1 MKESGECGLNKYSV
15 KRADISLFI
24 IELGFA
30 LKIITILTFDSTNIV
45 CDLLFY
51 FCFFI
56 ALVNLAKYKRNQLSF
71 FVLAVLYSLV
81 YFSSA
86 RRNLFLL
93 FVICAFILSS
103 CNYRNSLKT
112 TFCTAFAAFFI
123 ISIIAAFGA
132 ASNLWFKD
140 FDGNLYYTFGF
151 KNPNTF
157 AMFFFSSMIC
167 FLLLFRKQ
175 FGKIIDLI
183 FIALSAL
190 VFVITGCKTLIICT
204 VLLYFSNFL
213 IKHIHFKIV
222 KFFCILFPLLVTLLL
237 SFLALHVKK
246 FLFVDLF
253 LTGRLS
259 LYNSLFSHSNLPGII
274 LGNSRLI
281 TKNSITLDSAYFS
294 LIFSG
299 GIVSFII
306 FLKLYAN
313 FVKNSFERN
322 DWFLLSVIVT
332 YLCYGI
338 MESVFTNILLFPNL
352 VLWILILQAKVVPHK
367 KDIHL
372 KSLIFKLKESSL
384 EDNHL

>member
-1 MKESGECGLNKYSV
+1 MNKHSV

-30 LKIITILTFDSTNIV
+30 LKIITILTFDSANIV
-45 CDLLFY
+45 CDLMFY

-56 ALVNLAKYKRNQLSF
+56 ALLNLAKYKRNQLSF

-93 FVICAFILSS
+93 FVICAFILNS
-103 CNYRNSLKT
+103 CNFRNSLKT
-112 TFCTAFAAFFI
+112 TFCTAFAVFLV
-123 ISIIAAFGA
+123 ISVIATFGTA
-132 ASNLWFKD
+132 NNLWYKD
-140 FDGNLYYTFGF
+140 FDGTLYYNFGF

-190 VFVITGCKTLIICT
+190 VFVVTGCKTLIICT

-213 IKHIHFKIV
+213 IKHIYFKIV
-222 KFFCILFPLLVTLLL
+222 KFFCIIFPVLVTLLL

-246 FLFVDLF
+246 FLFIDLF

-259 LYNSLFSHSNLPGII
+259 LYNSLFSHSNFWDVV
-274 LGNSRLI
+274 LGNSSLI
-281 TKNSITLDSAYFS
+281 TENEITLDSAYFS

-306 FLKLYAN
+306 FLKVYVR
-313 FVKNSFERN
+313 FIKNSFEQKA
-322 DWFLLSVIVT
+322 WFLLSVIVT

-352 VLWILILQAKVVPHK
+352 VIWILILQAKTVPHK

-372 KSLIFKLKESSL
+372 KSLIFKLKKSSL
-384 EDNHL
+384 EDNDL

>member
-1 MKESGECGLNKYSV
+1 MNKYSV

-30 LKIITILTFDSTNIV
+30 LKMITILTFDSANIV

-56 ALVNLAKYKRNQLSF
+56 ALLNLAKYKYNQLSF
-71 FVLAVLYSLV
+71 FVLAVLYSFI

-93 FVICAFILSS
+93 FVICTFILVS
-103 CNYRNSLKT
+103 CSFRNSLKT
-112 TFCTAFAAFFI
+112 TFFTAFAAFLI
-123 ISIIAAFGA
+123 INVIAAVGA
-132 ASNLWFKD
+132 ASNLYFKD
-140 FDGNLYYTFGF
+140 FDGSLYYTFGF

-183 FIALSAL
+183 FIVLST
-190 VFVITGCKTLIICT
+190 VIFVVTGCKTLIICT

-222 KFFCILFPLLVTLLL
+222 KFFCIVFPVLVTLLL

-246 FLFVDLF
+246 FLFIDLF

-259 LYNSLFSHSNLPGII
+259 LYNSLFSHSNFWGII
-274 LGNSRLI
+274 LGNSCLI
-281 TKNSITLDSAYFS
+281 TENEITLDSAYFS

-306 FLKLYAN
+306 FLKVYAR
-313 FVKNSFERN
+313 FIKNSFEQK
-322 DWFLLSVIVT
+322 DWLLLSVIVT

-352 VLWILILQAKVVPHK
+352 VIWILILQAKSVPHK
-367 KDIHL
+367 KNIYL
-372 KSLIFKLKESSL
+372 KSLIFKLKKSYL
-384 EDNHL
+384 EDNDL